1 MDAGSSPSTVDSR
14 DRRLYLAVAACA
26 LVPYLPALWNGF
38 AMDDLYIIVW
48 NPLVHSLQGAWRA
61 FGGPYW
67 PPDLGGQMYRPL
79 PVATF
84 AVDWTIAHGHPAWF
98 HAINLLWHAGVA
110 VIVTALALA
119 LHSPSPEGRGG
130 QGVRTPEGR
139 GGQGVRTAAL
149 AAGLVFAVHP
159 VHVEAVA
166 NVIGLG
172 ELMAAVGVCLA
183 VYAAV
188 VRQNVVWSGAAL
200 LVGLFSKEN
209 AVVAPAL
216 IIWAWIVG
224 FSPRPAPPPRRRLTF
239 VVSWVII
246 AGVYLAVR
254 GAVLHPYARL
264 HAIAPVFLGESAFAG
279 RLTAVAAL
287 GDVLRL
293 LAFPLTLRV
302 DYSPAERT
310 VVRSLLDGRLA
321 IGLGCLALW
330 AVLLV
335 LAWRRQRRV
344 EAFGLGW
351 IAIAF
356 LPVSN
361 LLFSTG
367 VLLAERTL
375 YLPSVGLALAAG
387 AALARLPVQRLRVVL
402 GLLVVAGGIRSAL
415 RTPVWHDDFSVT
427 QSILEDSPQS
437 YRGPA
442 RMGAIYQSHR
452 QPAQALGALREAAK
466 IYDRDPTLFVAA
478 ADAEITLGRPRLAD
492 TLLMR
497 AEQLCYRCPGYYRT
511 QALAARSRGDS
522 AVADSLLSRIR

>member
-1 MDAGSSPSTVDSR
+1 V
-14 DRRLYLAVAACA
+14 
-26 LVPYLPALWNGF
+26 
-38 AMDDLYIIVW
+38 
-48 NPLVHSLQGAWRA
+48 WRA

-79 PVATF
+79 PLATF

-98 HAINLLWHAGVA
+98 HAMNLLWHAGVA
-110 VIVTALALA
+110 VLVAAL
-119 LHSPSPEGRGG
+119 
-130 QGVRTPEGR
+130 VRR
-139 GGQGVRTAAL
+139 WSDWTAAL

-166 NVIGLG
+166 NVIGLA
-172 ELMAAVGVCLA
+172 ELMAAAGVCLA

-188 VRQNVVWSGAAL
+188 VRQDLLLSGAAL
-200 LVGLFSKEN
+200 VLGLLSKEN
-209 AVVAPAL
+209 AVVAPGL
-216 IIWAWIVG
+216 IVWAWVVG
-224 FSPRPAPPPRRRLTF
+224 LPTRPTRRRVLEF
-239 VVSWVII
+239 AVSWAVI
-246 AGVYLAVR
+246 AGAYLAVR
-254 GAVLHPYARL
+254 GIVLSPYARL
-264 HAIAPVFLGESAFAG
+264 HAIAPVFLGETPFAG

-293 LAFPLTLRV
+293 LLFPLTLRV

-310 VVRSLLDGRLA
+310 IVRSLLDGRFL
-321 IGLGCLALW
+321 IGLACLALW
-330 AVLLV
+330 AGLLV
-335 LAWRRQRRV
+335 MAWRRQRRL

-387 AALARLPVQRLRVVL
+387 AALARLPVQRLRIALALIVL
-402 GLLVVAGGIRSAL
+402 AGGIRAAL
-415 RTPVWHDDFSVT
+415 RTPVWHDDLSVT
-427 QSILEDSPQS
+427 QSILEDSPAS

-442 RMGAIYQSHR
+442 RMAALYQSHR
-452 QPAQALGALREAAK
+452 QPERALAALRIAMRT
-466 IYDRDPTLFVAA
+466 YDRDPTLFIAG
-478 ADAEITLGRPRLAD
+478 ADAALTLGQSHLAD
-492 TLLMR
+492 SLLAR
-497 AEQLCYRCPGYYRT
+497 AEQLCYRCSGSYRT

-522 AVADSLLSRIR
+522 AVADSLLARIR

>member
-1 MDAGSSPSTVDSR
+1 
-14 DRRLYLAVAACA
+14 
-26 LVPYLPALWNGF
+26 
-38 AMDDLYIIVW
+38 MDDLYIIVW

-61 FGGPYW
+61 FGAPYW

-79 PVATF
+79 PLATF

-98 HAINLLWHAGVA
+98 HAMNLVWHAGVA
-110 VIVTALALA
+110 VLVAALARRWA
-119 LHSPSPEGRGG
+119 DWA
-130 QGVRTPEGR
+130 
-139 GGQGVRTAAL
+139 AAL
-149 AAGLVFAVHP
+149 AAGLVFAVQP
-159 VHVEAVA
+159 LHVEAVA

-172 ELMAAVGVCLA
+172 ELMAAAGVCLA

-188 VRQNVVWSGAAL
+188 VRQDVTLSGAAL
-200 LVGLFSKEN
+200 LLGLLSKEN

-216 IIWAWIVG
+216 IIGAWIVG
-224 FSPRPAPPPRRRLTF
+224 FPPRPAPRRMLTF

-254 GAVLHPYARL
+254 GTVLHPYVRL

-279 RLTAVAAL
+279 RLTALAAL

-293 LAFPLTLRV
+293 LVFPLTLRA

-310 VVRSLLDGRLA
+310 IVRSLLDGRFL
-321 IGLGCLALW
+321 IGLTCLALW
-330 AVLLV
+330 AGLLV
-335 LAWRRQRRV
+335 MAWRRQRRV
-344 EAFGLGW
+344 EAYGLGW

-387 AALARLPVQRLRVVL
+387 AALARLSPPRLRVVVA
-402 GLLVVAGGIRSAL
+402 LLLFARGVWSAVPTLLL
-415 RTPVWHDDFSVT
+415 RGEFSGPH
-427 QSILEDSPQS
+427 SILEDSPES

-442 RMGAIYQSHR
+442 RMAGIYQSHR
-452 QPAQALGALREAAK
+452 EPDRALAALPIAARS
-466 IYDRDPTLFVAA
+466 YDRHPTLFIAGAGAA
-478 ADAEITLGRPRLAD
+478 VPLGRAP
-492 TLLMR
+492 
-497 AEQLCYRCPGYYRT
+497 
-511 QALAARSRGDS
+511 
-522 AVADSLLSRIR
+522 

>member
-1 MDAGSSPSTVDSR
+1 MDSK
-14 DRRLYLAVAACA
+14 DRRLYLVVAACA
-26 LVPYLPALWNGF
+26 LVPYVPALWNGF

-48 NPLVHSLQGAWRA
+48 NPLVHSLHGAWRA

-79 PVATF
+79 PLATF
-84 AVDWTIAHGHPAWF
+84 ALDWSLARGHPALF
-98 HAINLLWHAGVA
+98 HAMNLLWHAGA
-110 VIVTALALA
+110 ALLVTALARRWADWTTA
-119 LHSPSPEGRGG
+119 LVA
-130 QGVRTPEGR
+130 GVI
-139 GGQGVRTAAL
+139 
-149 AAGLVFAVHP
+149 FAVHP

-183 VYAAV
+183 IYAAV
-188 VRQNVVWSGAAL
+188 VRQSVLWSGAAL
-200 LVGLFSKEN
+200 LLGLLSKEN

-216 IIWAWIVG
+216 IVWAWIVG
-224 FSPRPAPPPRRRLTF
+224 APLALRPDRRRLFMF
-239 VVSWVII
+239 VASWVVI

-254 GAVLHPYARL
+254 AVVLQPYARL
-264 HAIAPVFLGESAFAG
+264 HATAPVFLGESAFAG

-287 GDVLRL
+287 GDVVRL
-293 LAFPLTLRV
+293 LVLPLTLRV
-302 DYSPAERT
+302 DYAPAERT
-310 VVRSLLDGRLA
+310 IVRSILDGRFV
-321 IGLGCLALW
+321 IGFACLVLW

-335 LAWRRQRRV
+335 LAWRRQRRL
-344 EAFGLGW
+344 EAYGLGW

-387 AALARLPVQRLRVVL
+387 TALARLPPERLRVVL
-402 GLLVVAGGIRSAL
+402 VAVVLAGGIRSGL

-427 QSILEDSPQS
+427 QSILEDSPNS

-442 RMGAIYQSHR
+442 RMAAIYQSHR

-478 ADAEITLGRPRLAD
+478 ADAAITLGRPRLAD

-497 AEQLCYRCPGYYRT
+497 AELLCFRCPGYYRT

-522 AVADSLLSRIR
+522 AVADSLLARMR